1 VSIQSKDQPLHEALR
16 ILFTN
21 TDIVFSEIGSQIV
34 LRKTEPVPVK
44 ATIETFLIKGKVRDS
59 MTGKPLSF
67 ATISLAGKPLGN
79 VTNGEGEFLFKVPS
93 KCKADTL
100 KVSFIGYKP
109 FKISL
114 SVIGNHTA
122 DIALEP
128 DVIQL
133 DEVVF
138 NQKTALSIVQE
149 ALARVPENYQLQPI
163 KQTLYMRDRTWQ
175 DGEPIQATE
184 AVYESYRGRIPDKEL
199 KKQMKLIQGRKS
211 KYDQKY
217 ADILK
222 AFPALTSFDIGM
234 RPYAVFNADLAEHM
248 QNNYFLGKNGLKFH
262 EYELENI
269 THYDGRE
276 VYVIAFDQKEKNKA
290 LYKGKFYIDVQ
301 SLAFIHISLS
311 LSPKGIAHAT
321 FFGPKVMEKVFG
333 LAENEWISSRDEIH
347 YKQVDGKWY
356 VEYISRFSE
365 FNMLK
370 TKRNFNTYIASI
382 CDLVVTTIQ
391 TDTITP
397 FSDEEVASARTINYK
412 QYGDYDEEFWSHQNI
427 IKPDRKFEEDFRR
440 INARNSRQGKWQDD
454 LISKRLERKKNRK
467 NKDKSEV
474 SVADTFEE
482 AEEELGNEDNKTA
495 QLFDMDLSL
504 TRRTG
509 HFTYLYHPYDSLV
522 IDSIARKLEENYERI
537 TTELKAKKL
546 PTVEVR
552 IYPDLESYH
561 TAINYPNAPAWM
573 VGSAGINKFS
583 IVSPQNAGP
592 EHTYESVMEG
602 IVHEFTHCV
611 HIHLL
616 NNHLGVA
623 KNNDARWL
631 WEGVAC
637 YEANQFVSPKSL
649 SYLTNGNYPTLEEL
663 NDSDDRKIYQMGY
676 LIIDF
681 IKSKYGIKALKQ
693 LIRTNGDIPVCLD
706 ISEDEFK
713 KGLYTF
719 IEQKYL
725 R

>member
-1 VSIQSKDQPLHEALR
+1 MKNPSLLIICCFILHLSSYAQSALLSRKVTLHYTQVTLEKVLKEISTAYQINFSYSRDIIPVNGTVSIQSRDQPLDEALR
-16 ILFTN
+16 ILFIN
-21 TDIVFSEIGSQIV
+21 TDIVFTEIGSQIV
-34 LRKTEPVPVK
+34 LRKTETVPVK
-44 ATIETFLIKGKVRDS
+44 ATSETFLIKGKVRDS
-59 MTGKPLSF
+59 MTSKPLSF

-93 KCKADTL
+93 KFKADTL
-100 KVSFIGYKP
+100 KVSFMGYKP

-114 SVIGNHTA
+114 SVMGNHTA

-133 DEVVF
+133 NEVVF

-149 ALARVPENYQLQPI
+149 ALARVPENYQLQPV

-211 KYDQKY
+211 RHAQKY

-222 AFPALTSFDIGM
+222 AFPALSSFDIGM

-248 QNNYFLGKNGLKFH
+248 QNNHFLGKNGLKFH

-290 LYKGKFYIDVQ
+290 LYRGKFYIDVQ

-370 TKRNFNTYIASI
+370 TKRNFNAYIASM
-382 CDLVVTTIQ
+382 CDLVVTAIQ

-397 FSDEEVASARTINYK
+397 FSEEEVASARTINYK
-412 QYGDYDEEFWSHQNI
+412 QYGNYDEGFWSNQNI
-427 IKPDRKFEEDFRR
+427 IKPDRKFEEDFMK
-440 INARNSRQGKWQDD
+440 INVRNLKHGKRQDN
-454 LISKRLERKKNRK
+454 LISKRPARNKNRK
-467 NKDKSEV
+467 NKDNSEV
-474 SVADTFEE
+474 LLADTFEE
-482 AEEELGNEDNKTA
+482 AGMKDNKTA
-495 QLFDMDLSL
+495 QLFDTDLSL
-504 TRRTG
+504 TRKTD
-509 HFTYLYHPYDSLV
+509 HFTYLYHPSDSSV
-522 IDSIARKLEENYERI
+522 IDSIAGKLEANYERI
-537 TTELKAKKL
+537 TSELKARKL
-546 PTVEVR
+546 PAIEVR
-552 IYPDLESYH
+552 IYPGLESYH
-561 TAINYPNAPAWM
+561 SAINYPNAPAWM

-583 IVSPQNAGP
+583 IVSPQMQGQ
-592 EHTYESVMEG
+592 S
-602 IVHEFTHCV
+602 I
-611 HIHLL
+611 
-616 NNHLGVA
+616 
-623 KNNDARWL
+623 
-631 WEGVAC
+631 
-637 YEANQFVSPKSL
+637 
-649 SYLTNGNYPTLEEL
+649 PT
-663 NDSDDRKIYQMGY
+663 K
-676 LIIDF
+676 
-681 IKSKYGIKALKQ
+681 
-693 LIRTNGDIPVCLD
+693 V
-706 ISEDEFK
+706 
-713 KGLYTF
+713 
-719 IEQKYL
+719 
-725 R
+725 